1 MTTRPHC
8 WLCGRSAAKWGPLIE
23 RDGTLAH
30 AGCRDDHAARI
41 REEVAAMPP
50 PDQET
55 LDRLAVL
62 LEPEGGAS

>member
-1 MTTRPHC
+1 MTPRPHC

-23 RDGTLAH
+23 RGGTLAH
-30 AGCRDDHAARI
+30 AGCREDFDRVTAAT
-41 REEVAAMPP
+41 VAAAPP
-50 PDQET
+50 PDRAT